1 MAKEPKTTPVVD
13 EETPAVEAEAAVEA
27 PKTSDETTEATE
39 TTEAPAI
46 SETGAADAPAR
57 AKRKKNRR
65 TVTTGQIH
73 VLATFNNTI
82 ITITDDKGNALA
94 AASAGASGFR
104 GSKKGT
110 AYAAQIAAE
119 KAIGTARQNFGL
131 VKADVFV
138 KGVGMGRDAAI
149 RTLVSQK
156 VQLENIKDVT
166 GIPHGG
172 VRARRPKRN

>member
-1 MAKEPKTTPVVD
+1 MAEEVKREKVD
-13 EETPAVEAEAAVEA
+13 EALDLPVAESVDKSRDRQTGEA
-27 PKTSDETTEATE
+27 P
-39 TTEAPAI
+39 EAPAA
-46 SETGAADAPAR
+46 EAPS
-57 AKRKKNRR
+57 AKPRRKKSRR
-65 TVTTGQIH
+65 TVTNGHIH

-82 ITITDDKGNALA
+82 ITVTDDKGNTLA
-94 AASAGASGFR
+94 TASAGASGFR

-110 AYAAQIAAE
+110 AYAAQVAAE

-131 VKADVFV
+131 TKADVFV

-149 RTLVSQK
+149 RTLAAQK

-172 VRARRPKRN
+172 ARPRRPKRN